1 MWQSLPVQLLKS
13 EVIAIYYV
21 VLVLIG
27 LVAGILGSILG
38 LGGGVIMLPAVQV
51 LLGFEPVMAVGTT
64 MLAVVFTSFSGA
76 LGHFRAGNVQIKSGL
91 WVGCGGLVGVLLGSY
106 VFKHYLSINTE
117 VLGYMLGGLFA
128 AMTIK
133 MGWDALRDLRV
144 RRKGNFVQG
153 YSQEENSAPKL
164 GLFVLGF
171 AAGCLAGMLG
181 IGGGWI
187 MTPGMMWLFGA
198 TPIVAVGTTLL
209 AMLPI
214 AILSA
219 SIKIGQ
225 GFVYLG
231 AGLVLGIGT
240 ALGAQLGVYVSKY
253 LSAIVLKVLFAVL
266 FLILTVDYL
275 YPIFIK

>member
-1 MWQSLPVQLLKS
+1 
-13 EVIAIYYV
+13 
-21 VLVLIG
+21 
-27 LVAGILGSILG
+27 
-38 LGGGVIMLPAVQV
+38 
-51 LLGFEPVMAVGTT
+51 
-64 MLAVVFTSFSGA
+64 
-76 LGHFRAGNVQIKSGL
+76 
-91 WVGCGGLVGVLLGSY
+91 
-106 VFKHYLSINTE
+106 

-128 AMTIK
+128 VMTIK
-133 MGWDALRDLRV
+133 MGWDAFRELRV
-144 RRKGNFVQG
+144 RREGIFVQG
-153 YSQEENSAPKL
+153 YSHAPAL
-164 GLFVLGF
+164 GLFALGF
-171 AAGCLAGMLG
+171 VAGCLAGMLG

-219 SIKIGQ
+219 SIKISQ

-275 YPIFIK
+275 YPVFIK